1 VTITNRVSLKSVMSG
16 NTPIADVVDAP
27 TIGAATAGIESAT
40 VAYTAAATG
49 GTATSFTAISTPGSL
64 TGTGASPITVSGLTG
79 GTAYTFKV
87 YGTNAS
93 GVWSGVQ
100 SAASSS
106 VTPAVATAYE
116 SIASATGTGSSGTI
130 TFSSI
135 PSTYQHL
142 QLRVISRSTSA
153 SSSGEAL
160 NLRLGAGSIDTGA
173 NYARHYIYGEGTT
186 VAAAGSASASTIQM
200 ITSVAGG
207 GATSG
212 IQGVTIIDIHD
223 YASTTKYKTVRAF
236 TGVDFNNANGA
247 LALVSGLWMST
258 SAVGTLRLYHNT
270 DSFTTGSTFAL
281 YGIKGA

>member
-1 VTITNRVSLKSVMSG
+1 MTITNRVSLKSVMSG

-49 GTATSFTAISTPGSL
+49 GTATSFTAISTPGSI

-106 VTPAVATAYE
+106 VTPTTTAFE

-135 PSTYQHL
+135 PSTYVAL
-142 QLRVISRSTSA
+142 QIRFIGRTTSA
-153 SSSGEAL
+153 STSQQNLFLRFNGVSSASYTRHNLQGDGSAVSAAGAASQTEITAGQVINDGEAA
-160 NLRLGAGSIDTGA
+160 NVMSVSII
-173 NYARHYIYGEGTT
+173 N
-186 VAAAGSASASTIQM
+186 
-200 ITSVAGG
+200 
-207 GATSG
+207 
-212 IQGVTIIDIHD
+212 IHN
-223 YASTTKYKTVRAF
+223 YASTTQNKTVRTFDGTDKNTSGGLVWLRSGLFIDTTAISSLSLITASGNAF
-236 TGVDFNNANGA
+236 TT
-247 LALVSGLWMST
+247 ST
-258 SAVGTLRLYHNT
+258 QV
-270 DSFTTGSTFAL
+270 AL

>member
-106 VTPAVATAYE
+106 VTPTTTAFE
-116 SIASATGTGSSGTI
+116 SIATATGNGSSNTI

-135 PSTYQHL
+135 PSTYTHL
-142 QLRVISRSTSA
+142 QVRGITR
-153 SSSGEAL
+153 G
-160 NLRLGAGSIDTGA
+160 TGA
-173 NYARHYIYGEGTT
+173 NGWEYYSVRVSGGSFVNEYATHLLRSNNGASISSTGYANTSTLQQLITT
-186 VAAAGSASASTIQM
+186 DSSSDANVM
-200 ITSVAGG
+200 
-207 GATSG
+207 GA
-212 IQGVTIIDIHD
+212 VLMDVHD
-223 YASTTKYKTVRAF
+223 YASTTRNKTIQII
-236 TGVDFNNANGA
+236 
-247 LALVSGLWMST
+247 SGYEAT
-258 SAVGTLRLYHNT
+258 
-270 DSFTTGSTFAL
+270 TTGIGHVELRSGVRLNTAAVDTVEFQISSGSWATTTKFAL
-281 YGIKGA
+281 YGIRGA

>member
-1 VTITNRVSLKSVMSG
+1 MTITNRVSLKSVMSG

-116 SIASATGTGSSGTI
+116 SIASASGTGSSATI

-135 PSTYQHL
+135 PGTFVAL
-142 QLRVISRSTSA
+142 QLRFVGRVTNADTAENIFLQFNSDTSSNYSWHYLEGDGGSATAGPTASATKMLSGRVAAANATAGIVGAGIIDIHNYASTTQNKTVRTLTGIDRNGSGNVRMDSGLWRSTSA
-153 SSSGEAL
+153 VT
-160 NLRLGAGSIDTGA
+160 SIQIT
-173 NYARHYIYGEGTT
+173 N
-186 VAAAGSASASTIQM
+186 GSAT
-200 ITSVAGG
+200 
-207 GATSG
+207 
-212 IQGVTIIDIHD
+212 
-223 YASTTKYKTVRAF
+223 
-236 TGVDFNNANGA
+236 N
-247 LALVSGLWMST
+247 
-258 SAVGTLRLYHNT
+258 
-270 DSFTTGSTFAL
+270 FTTDTVFAL